1 MAAAIYFVPSAN
13 QLMADVLLKTLSYF
27 WIYVKFCLILCQKD
41 MQNLDESMQIFFV
54 NQ

>member
-1 MAAAIYFVPSAN
+1 MAAAIYFIPSAN
-13 QLMADVLLKTLSYF
+13 QLVAGALLKTLSYF

-41 MQNLDESMQIFFV
+41 MQNLDVPMQIFFV